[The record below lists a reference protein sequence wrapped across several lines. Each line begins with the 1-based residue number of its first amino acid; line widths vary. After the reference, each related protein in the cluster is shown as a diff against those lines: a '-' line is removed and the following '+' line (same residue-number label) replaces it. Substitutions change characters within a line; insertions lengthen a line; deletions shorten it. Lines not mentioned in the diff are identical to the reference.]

1 MQDILVRLSAVR
13 ARYKKILLVCP
24 RSLVSLNI
32 SSNPMAETKNYV
44 FPPEAYP
51 HKTNIQRHEPEAAR
65 RVVVPDPETNIV
77 TSGLNCRAL

>member
-1 MQDILVRLSAVR
+1 
-13 ARYKKILLVCP
+13 
-24 RSLVSLNI
+24 
-32 SSNPMAETKNYV
+32 MAETKNYV